1 MNGGCKL
8 LGRLFVFMN
17 GCVLG
22 VCESVSRGTLMHFTA
37 YHWHNDVQA
46 RASKLR
52 ECFVLQ
58 DFKRLN
64 LSRFRHGGVNVTG
77 FQLLD
82 EQQAP
87 FKDLR
92 RTLIAMR
99 AGKVQDDME
108 ARDVYPLPVTHHT
121 TSSVCLSVFL
131 SVCVSFCFSVCLSVC
146 WPACLSFSV
155 LSSLTPIWLSVCRFF
170 LFHWWCV
177 YL

>member
-1 MNGGCKL
+1 
-8 LGRLFVFMN
+8 MN

-22 VCESVSRGTLMHFTA
+22 LCESVSRGTLMHFTA
-37 YHWHNDVQA
+37 YHSHSDVQA

-121 TSSVCLSVFL
+121 NSSNCLFVCLPS
-131 SVCVSFCFSVCLSVC
+131 
-146 WPACLSFSV
+146 CLSFSV
-155 LSSLTPIWLSVCRFF
+155 LSSLTPMWLSVYRFF

-177 YL
+177 YFQSSFLSVCCISC